1 MLRNILCALVLT
13 SASATVVAAQSS
25 GPKAPYKA
33 TEAEVQAVRRAA
45 MDYLEGFYEG
55 DTTKLVRSV
64 SPSVVKY
71 GYFIKRGESNYSG
84 EAMPYA
90 EFMSYANSVKAN
102 NRQAPASAPKEVV
115 VYEVLDQMA
124 AAKVTA
130 WWGVDYLHLAK
141 EDGRWMIKHVIWQTP
156 PKITPN

>member
-1 MLRNILCALVLT
+1 
-13 SASATVVAAQSS
+13 VADAQSNTT
-25 GPKAPYKA
+25 KQAYKA
-33 TEAEVQAVRRAA
+33 SDADVQAVRRAA
-45 MDYLEGFYEG
+45 MDYIEGFYEG

-84 EAMPYA
+84 EAMPFS
-90 EFMSYANSVKAN
+90 EFMSYANGVKAN
-102 NRQAPASAPKEVV
+102 KRQAPASAPREVV

-156 PKITPN
+156 PRVTP